1 MHLARPINSLRK
13 IIYKMKTALYFG
25 SFNPLHAGHAAIA
38 RWLLTQGGIERLV
51 LVVSPKNPLKQR
63 ASNASPQKRLE
74 QAIKSAKRLSQESAL
89 AGKIIEVSDIE
100 FYMDEPLYT
109 IKTLRKIR
117 EAEPQNS
124 HILLIG
130 SDNLE
135 IIEKWN
141 SWEEL
146 LSEFEVWVYPRRPV
160 LSTKIDGAIAENGI
174 KSVTDPATL
183 CKKYGVKLID
193 APYLDI
199 SSTIIREMERQGKN
213 ADSLK
218 F

>member
-146 LSEFEVWVYPRRPV
+146 LSEFEVWVYPRRSNDV
-160 LSTKIDGAIAENGI
+160 AS
-174 KSVTDPATL
+174 DPAAL